1 MELHCGSSPAGPD
14 SQYAHLSM
22 TLSLPG
28 VQSNRHSI
36 LVQWLPEAQLR
47 TPRASLN
54 LRNNCQKIK
63 YPSQLRRILD
73 LKLRINSMCGFTLL
87 KFLYLLAVLGLCCYL
102 PALSRCG
109 KWGLLSS
116 CGARAPPCG
125 GFSCCRAWALGQMAF
140 SHYSSQ
146 ALQHRL
152 RGCCKACGIFPDQG
166 SNPCPQYWKE
176 HSLPLSHQGS
186 PNILFL
192 LLMVL
197 FCSFHFGDHI
207 L

>member
-1 MELHCGSSPAGPD
+1 MGF
-14 SQYAHLSM
+14 
-22 TLSLPG
+22 SLP
-28 VQSNRHSI
+28 
-36 LVQWLPEAQLR
+36 
-47 TPRASLN
+47 
-54 LRNNCQKIK
+54 
-63 YPSQLRRILD
+63 
-73 LKLRINSMCGFTLL
+73 
-87 KFLYLLAVLGLCCYL
+87 
-102 PALSRCG
+102 
-109 KWGLLSS
+109 
-116 CGARAPPCG
+116 

-207 L
+207 LWVGWRGGTFGFGSMVHSKTLKQWFCPGAVMWLWLIENGLGGYLHLDGKLWEETERKWKSINWMSYRAPVVREWKRTRWGDGEILQIFNVFS

>member
-1 MELHCGSSPAGPD
+1 MESVSLHRLFKTILHIYFGRAGSPLLLGP
-14 SQYAHLSM
+14 
-22 TLSLPG
+22 P
-28 VQSNRHSI
+28 
-36 LVQWLPEAQLR
+36 P
-47 TPRASLN
+47 
-54 LRNNCQKIK
+54 
-63 YPSQLRRILD
+63 
-73 LKLRINSMCGFTLL
+73 
-87 KFLYLLAVLGLCCYL
+87 
-102 PALSRCG
+102 
-109 KWGLLSS
+109 
-116 CGARAPPCG
+116 APPAVFVAGGGSCRAWSSHCR

-207 L
+207 LWVGWRGGTFGFGSMVHSKTLKQWFWGDCSFWHHSI